1 MLFLLIFSTASN
13 FMDLSNN
20 HQLLVIS
27 QNKTRCYML
36 TVKRKKKHLHLI
48 KSGELNCQSPG
59 YRTVG
64 PVKCYYRGEISETL
78 MPGKSRRLSV
88 SPTKTDKCSG
98 QEMGGEPDF

>member
-1 MLFLLIFSTASN
+1 
-13 FMDLSNN
+13 
-20 HQLLVIS
+20 
-27 QNKTRCYML
+27 ML

-78 MPGKSRRLSV
+78 MPGKSQWALGVSNQNRQVLRTGNGRR
-88 SPTKTDKCSG
+88 T
-98 QEMGGEPDF
+98 